1 MGRGRPPRRRRLR
14 RSRARAAAGVAVFF
28 AAASAAGLPLV
39 AAAVVPGSAAAQNL
53 SAERA
58 ELTEIEGQADSLDPS
73 ILDQQNLRS
82 DTYVEERLTDGE
94 LYYRLQDYVR
104 ASIIFTD
111 IVENHPGHR
120 AYPDALFLLG
130 DALYKAG
137 DYLGARTRFRQTLE
151 KSSMPGFQPYVQQA
165 LGRLIEIAV
174 QTRDFQGIEDYFAR
188 LSRLPSQ
195 EIESSTSYFRGKY
208 LYTRSVPTD
217 REIREAA
224 ETGGAPPPL
233 DLAGLE
239 QAKQSFEAVQE
250 GSAYYPQARYF
261 IGVIHTRR
269 GQFPEAIDAFTRV
282 LRAPATTPDQQKV
295 VELAYLSLGR
305 LFYETDQ
312 LSRAVEAYQNIPRT
326 SSDFDTA
333 LYEIAWVHIR
343 RGDSTRAEQALEI
356 LEVAAPDSRFVPD
369 ARVLR
374 GKLLLRNG
382 EFDPAEDEF
391 REVRAQFGP
400 VRRSLDRVIEE
411 HENPERYFRELV
423 RDNLDTFDPDR
434 FIPEEAR
441 RWASLEGDMDRAL
454 GALGD
459 LSEARRM
466 VRETEDLV
474 ARLNGALSSPNRVN
488 VFSDLRRERERT
500 TALRNRLHR
509 LRQRVIAKQESQVG
523 DSTGELAAIRDRRR
537 ALERSLEDVPTGA
550 DGFSARNGELLGRYR
565 RLERDLRDMEV
576 ELLGIE
582 ARITAT
588 DRFMADTAEGRDA
601 AGVAS
606 IESELDRQSEAVD
619 AYRDQ
624 IDTLRRQIEAG
635 RLQVG
640 VGDDRYRQDDEMRS
654 EYAALVEEERRVAS
668 RVGRGDFGS
677 YDEVFRRIAAVETR
691 IDTHDAAIDRV
702 VEQRS
707 REMRRVI
714 VEESQN
720 LNGYRTQL
728 ASLEREAEDVV
739 GAVTFSNFNDVRQ
752 RFYDLVLEA
761 DVGRVDVAW
770 ARREEHRLRVDLLN
784 RERTREIQALDDEF
798 RDILDERPDD
808 ELEAGAP

>member
-1 MGRGRPPRRRRLR
+1 MGGRLPGNAVALFGVVAVVGVAAPALLRPGAAAAQDLDRLR
-14 RSRARAAAGVAVFF
+14 RS
-28 AAASAAGLPLV
+28 
-39 AAAVVPGSAAAQNL
+39 
-53 SAERA
+53 
-58 ELTEIEGQADSLDPS
+58 LTDIEGQAAALDAS
-73 ILDQQNLRS
+73 TLVQRNLRG

-94 LYYRLQDYVR
+94 LYYRLQDYLR

-111 IVENHPGHR
+111 IVENYPGHR

-137 DYLGARTRFRQTLE
+137 DFLGARTRFRQILE
-151 KSSMPGFQPYVQQA
+151 NSSSPGFGPYVQQS

-174 QTRDFQGIEDYFAR
+174 RTRDFSGIEDYFAR

-195 EIESSTSYFRGKY
+195 EIESSTSYFRAKY
-208 LYTRSVPTD
+208 LYTKSVPSD
-217 REIREAA
+217 AEIQEAA
-224 ETGGAPPPL
+224 ETGTVPPPL
-233 DLAGLE
+233 DLTGLE

-250 GSAYYPQARYF
+250 GSPYYPQARYF

-269 GQFPEAIDAFTRV
+269 GQFPEAIEAFGRV
-282 LRAPATTPDQQKV
+282 LRAPATSPDQQKV
-295 VELAYLSLGR
+295 IELAYLSLGR

-312 LSRAVEAYQNIPRT
+312 LERAIEAYQNIPRT
-326 SSDFDTA
+326 SSDFDVA

-356 LEVAAPDSRFVPD
+356 LAVASPDSRFIPD
-369 ARVLR
+369 GRVLR

-382 EFDPAEDEF
+382 EFDDAEEEF
-391 REVRAQFGP
+391 RDVRAQFGP

-411 HENPERYFRELV
+411 HEDPQRYFRELV
-423 RDNLDTFDPDR
+423 RENLDAFDPDR

-441 RWASLEGDMDRAL
+441 RWASMEGDMDRAL

-459 LSEARRM
+459 LSTARRM
-466 VRETEDLV
+466 VRETDDLV
-474 ARLNGALSSPNRVN
+474 QRLSGALSSPNRVN
-488 VFSDLRRERERT
+488 VFPNLRRERERT
-500 TALRNRLHR
+500 TALRNRLF
-509 LRQRVIAKQESQVG
+509 RVRRELIAAQERQVG
-523 DSTGELAAIRDRRR
+523 DQTGELAALRDQRR
-537 ALERSLEDVPTGA
+537 ALERDLSDVPTESEDFG
-550 DGFSARNGELLGRYR
+550 ARNDELLGRYR
-565 RLERDLRDMEV
+565 RLERTLRDLEV

-588 DRFMADTAEGRDA
+588 SQFMASTMAERDPS
-601 AGVAS
+601 GVAT
-606 IESELDRQSEAVD
+606 IESELATQRAAVD

-624 IDTLRRQIEAG
+624 IDGLRRQIETG

-640 VGDDRYRQDDEMRS
+640 VGDVRYQRDDESRAR
-654 EYAALVEEERRVAS
+654 YNALVEEERRVAA
-668 RVGRGDFGS
+668 RAGGQGTTA
-677 YDEVFRRIAAVETR
+677 YDELFRRIAVVER
-691 IDTHDAAIDRV
+691 QIDTHDAAIDRAV
-702 VEQRS
+702 AEETA
-707 REMRRVI
+707 EMRRVI
-714 VEESQN
+714 TEETGKLDLYRGALVE
-720 LNGYRTQL
+720 
-728 ASLEREAEDVV
+728 LEEEAEEVV

-798 RDILDERPDD
+798 RDILDERSDD
-808 ELEAGAP
+808 ELEAGGP